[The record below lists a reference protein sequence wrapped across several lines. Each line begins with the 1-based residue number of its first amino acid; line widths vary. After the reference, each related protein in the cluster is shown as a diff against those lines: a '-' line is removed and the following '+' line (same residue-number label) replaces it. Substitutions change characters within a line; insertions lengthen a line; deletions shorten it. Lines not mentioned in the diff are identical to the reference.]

1 MMKFDYKNK
10 LFFLL
15 MSSLILSLSGCG
27 YHLRGSGVASRLDIK
42 SVFLEVTNSPLILA
56 ELSEQLSVRDV
67 AINNNPQ
74 SADRTI
80 RLNNERY
87 ERRTL
92 SVDEGTGKVTEF
104 EIEYTVRLEI
114 LSADEKSL
122 AAPQNIYLIRAI
134 TFDPNASLGKFDEE
148 ELVRQDMIRS
158 AANSILL
165 RLQALK

>member
-1 MMKFDYKNK
+1 MKRYYKNK

-15 MSSLILSLSGCG
+15 ISSLIMSLSSCG
-27 YHLRGSGVASRLDIK
+27 YHLRGSGGAGELDVK
-42 SVFLEVTNSPLILA
+42 SVFLEVNSSPLIHA
-56 ELSEQLSVRDV
+56 ELREQLSVRDV
-67 AINNNPQ
+67 AISNSPQ
-74 SADRTI
+74 NADRTI
-80 RLNNERY
+80 KLDNERY

-122 AAPQNIYLIRAI
+122 AAPQDIYLIRAI
-134 TFDPNASLGKFDEE
+134 TFDTNASLGKFDEE
-148 ELVRQDMIRS
+148 DLVRKDMLRS